1 MQEDP
6 VTASGPRPG
15 GALREIADDPS
26 SRKRFLKMVGGTGA
40 ASALAILLAACGE
53 EDETTTAGGEDTAT
67 TGSGEA
73 SSGGDIDIVKYA
85 LTLELLEEDLYKQV
99 LDSGELGSGPL
110 LELTKEV
117 YENEQEH
124 VLALTSLVEQ
134 LGSNPVA
141 APKTDF
147 KSVLEGGEPEI
158 LKVSAMVENLGA
170 SAYLGQA
177 DKIQTPEIL
186 SAALSI
192 HTVEARHAA
201 RFNEL
206 AGNGFMTGDELRGSV
221 PDGAFAK
228 PMTMEEVLERVQPF
242 VVA

>member
-1 MQEDP
+1 MHEDAVSEP
-6 VTASGPRPG
+6 GPRPG

-40 ASALAILLAACGE
+40 AGALAILLAACGG

-67 TGSGEA
+67 TGSGEV
-73 SSGGDIDIVKYA
+73 SPGGDLNIVKYA

-99 LDSGELGSGPL
+99 LDSGEVSGDV

-124 VLALTSLVEQ
+124 VIALTSTVEQ
-134 LGSNPVA
+134 LGSTPVE
-141 APKTDF
+141 APRTDF
-147 KSVLEGGEPEI
+147 TSVLEGGQPEI
-158 LKVSAMVENLGA
+158 LKTSAMVENLGA
-170 SAYLGQA
+170 AAYLGQA
-177 DKIQTPEIL
+177 DLIQNPDIL

-192 HTVEARHAA
+192 HSVEARHAA

-206 AGNGFMTGDELRGSV
+206 AGNGFMTGNELRGSV

-228 PMTMEEVLERVQPF
+228 PMTMEEVLERIQPF
-242 VVA
+242 VRS

>member
-53 EDETTTAGGEDTAT
+53 EDQTTTAGGEDAAAG
-67 TGSGEA
+67 GSGEA
-73 SSGGDIDIVKYA
+73 SSGGDVGILKYA

-99 LDSGELGSGPL
+99 LDSGELSGEV
-110 LELTKEV
+110 LELIEEV

-134 LGSNPVA
+134 LGSNPVT

-228 PMTMEEVLERVQPF
+228 PMTMEEVLEQIQPF
-242 VVA
+242 VQA